1 MAPRISDAL
10 RVPRGP
16 VDLRRIDPGATPG
29 FKGDKAAARKA
40 MERLRPRLDEL
51 QEQLFADGRKGG
63 TRSVLLVLQGLDT
76 SGKGG
81 TVRHV
86 VGQMD
91 PQGVSITSFGPPTP
105 EERRH
110 DFLWR
115 IRRRLP
121 EPGIVGVFDR
131 SHYEDVVTVRV
142 RKLAPR
148 ATWSRRYA
156 AISRFEEQVLAGGT
170 CIVKCFL
177 HISADEF
184 AAAGGAAGRPDQALE
199 YDPGDLDNLGLWED
213 YLDAYGDALERCS
226 NDGAPWYV
234 VPADRKWYRNWAIT
248 RLLIEQLEDMD
259 LHWPSATFDSCPSG
273 VRGSDALPDRRL
285 SGPKTLS
292 MGWGAPRGGTAV
304 LLGSWR
310 RDGSPSSYRLR
321 W

>member
-1 MAPRISDAL
+1 MATRISDAL
-10 RVPRGP
+10 RVRPGP
-16 VDLRRIDPGATPG
+16 VDLRRIDPGATPR
-29 FKGDKAAARKA
+29 FKGDKAAARRAIEK
-40 MERLRPRLDEL
+40 LRPRLAEL

-63 TRSVLLVLQGLDT
+63 SRSVLLVLQGLDT

-142 RKLAPR
+142 RKLVPR

-156 AISRFEEQVLAGGT
+156 AISRFEEQVLTGGT
-170 CIVKCFL
+170 HIVKCFL
-177 HISADEF
+177 HISSDEF
-184 AAAGGAAGRPDQALE
+184 CRRQRARLE
-199 YDPGDLDNLGLWED
+199 DPTKHWKYDPGDLENLGLWED
-213 YLDAYGDALERCS
+213 YLDAYADALERCS

-248 RLLIEQLEDMD
+248 RLLVEQLEDMD
-259 LHWPSATFDSCPSG
+259 LKWPPATFD
-273 VRGSDALPDRRL
+273 VAEERARL
-285 SGPKTLS
+285 ES
-292 MGWGAPRGGTAV
+292 ACR
-304 LLGSWR
+304 
-310 RDGSPSSYRLR
+310 
-321 W
+321 

>member
-1 MAPRISDAL
+1 MAARISDAL
-10 RVPRGP
+10 RVGPGP
-16 VDLRRIDPGATPG
+16 VDLRRIDPRCHPAVQGRQGGGEEGQEKLA
-29 FKGDKAAARKA
+29 
-40 MERLRPRLDEL
+40 PRLAEL
-51 QEQLFADGRKGG
+51 QERLFADGRKGG

-91 PQGVSITSFGPPTP
+91 PQGVRITSFGPPTP

-156 AISRFEEQVLAGGT
+156 AINRFEERLLADDT
-170 CIVKCFL
+170 RIVKCFL

-184 AAAGGAAGRPDQALE
+184 CRRQRARLE
-199 YDPGDLDNLGLWED
+199 DPTKHWKYDPGDLDNLGLWED

-226 NDGAPWYV
+226 NEGAPVVRRAGGSQV
-234 VPADRKWYRNWAIT
+234 VPQLGDHQAADRAARGHGPGLA
-248 RLLIEQLEDMD
+248 
-259 LHWPSATFDSCPSG
+259 SATFD
-273 VRGSDALPDRRL
+273 VAEQRARL
-285 SGPKTLS
+285 ER
-292 MGWGAPRGGTAV
+292 ACR
-304 LLGSWR
+304 
-310 RDGSPSSYRLR
+310 
-321 W
+321 

>member
-10 RVPRGP
+10 RVRPGP
-16 VDLRRIDPGATPG
+16 VDLRGIDPSTTPG
-29 FKGDKAAARKA
+29 FGQHKVAARKA
-40 MERLRPRLDEL
+40 QQKLAPRLAEL
-51 QEQLFADGRKGG
+51 QERLFAEGRTGG
-63 TRSVLLVLQGLDT
+63 TRSLLLVLQGLDT

-91 PQGVSITSFGPPTP
+91 PQGVRITSFGPPTP

-115 IRRRLP
+115 VRRRLP

-156 AISRFEEQVLAGGT
+156 AIRRFEEQVLAGDT
-170 CIVKCFL
+170 RIVKCFL

-184 AAAGGAAGRPDQALE
+184 CRRQRARLE
-199 YDPGDLDNLGLWED
+199 DPTKHWKYDPGDLENLGLWED

-248 RLLIEQLEDMD
+248 RLLIEQLEDME
-259 LHWPSATFDSCPSG
+259 LRWPSATFE
-273 VRGSDALPDRRL
+273 VAEQRARL
-285 SGPKTLS
+285 ESHCQ
-292 MGWGAPRGGTAV
+292 
-304 LLGSWR
+304 
-310 RDGSPSSYRLR
+310 
-321 W
+321 